1 MGSSDELMQAE
12 ELLHQQPEA
21 EPSEALAN
29 FTVEE
34 VEVCA
39 GAAMV
44 GRTLS
49 ELRFRQRFGVTVV
62 GIRRGENRILAPS
75 PTEPLQEGDRLIVVG
90 TVEAVQAM
98 SCEL

>member
-1 MGSSDELMQAE
+1 MSDELMQAE

-34 VEVCA
+34 VEVCPGA
-39 GAAMV
+39 GMV

-49 ELRFRQRFGVTVV
+49 ELKFRQRFAVTVV
-62 GIRRGENRILAPS
+62 GIRRGENRILAPN
-75 PTEPLQEGDRLIVVG
+75 PNEALQEGDRLIVVG
-90 TVEAVQAM
+90 TVAAVQAM
-98 SCEL
+98 TCDV